1 MYSKKLI
8 LNISMTGRLSLI
20 RVFYLQQEQRTAKP
34 NATTNKPYP
43 ARKCQ
48 PVSIYRFNNYRVP
61 THSGNTTKIWKMD
74 LHFFSLVKI

>member
-8 LNISMTGRLSLI
+8 LNIAMTGRLSLI

-61 THSGNTTKIWKMD
+61 AHSGSKTKIWKMD